1 MGANNWMTLSK
12 NRVAN
17 NAVWIISA
25 QIVKSVYA
33 LIINMV
39 TARYLG
45 PTSYG
50 CISYAASIVAFVAP
64 IMFLGLNGIMVQ
76 EIVSHP
82 DKEGET
88 LGTAICMSLISSVF
102 CIAGVA
108 LFVSVAN
115 PGEMDTLIVCVL
127 YSLLLIFQGMEL
139 ILYWFQAKLL
149 SKYSSVVSLCSY
161 VVVSGYKIVLLI
173 SNGSIYW
180 FALSNTLDYMIISVA
195 LLVIYRRVRTQ
206 CLSISFST
214 AKRLFRKSKYYIVS
228 NLMIVVFGQTD
239 RIMLKIMIDDQATG
253 IYSAA
258 AYCAG
263 MTYFV
268 FSAIIDS
275 MRPMIFEA
283 KAKSQAD
290 FERHTITMYSI
301 VIYLSLVYSVFVSI
315 FSPMIIRILYGSQYL
330 SAVPVLRII
339 VWYCT
344 SSYLGGARD
353 VWILA
358 EEKQKYLITLNC
370 VGAFAN
376 VVLNYTMIPM
386 WSAEGAA
393 VASLLTQIIVNVVFV
408 SLYKPTRRN
417 GFLMLKACDPRIPL
431 GVLHHICKKNI

>member
-1 MGANNWMTLSK
+1 
-12 NRVAN
+12 
-17 NAVWIISA
+17 
-25 QIVKSVYA
+25 
-33 LIINMV
+33 
-39 TARYLG
+39 
-45 PTSYG
+45 
-50 CISYAASIVAFVAP
+50 
-64 IMFLGLNGIMVQ
+64 
-76 EIVSHP
+76 
-82 DKEGET
+82 
-88 LGTAICMSLISSVF
+88 
-102 CIAGVA
+102 
-108 LFVSVAN
+108 
-115 PGEMDTLIVCVL
+115 
-127 YSLLLIFQGMEL
+127 
-139 ILYWFQAKLL
+139 
-149 SKYSSVVSLCSY
+149 
-161 VVVSGYKIVLLI
+161 
-173 SNGSIYW
+173 
-180 FALSNTLDYMIISVA
+180 
-195 LLVIYRRVRTQ
+195 
-206 CLSISFST
+206 
-214 AKRLFRKSKYYIVS
+214 
-228 NLMIVVFGQTD
+228 
-239 RIMLKIMIDDQATG
+239 
-253 IYSAA
+253 
-258 AYCAG
+258 
-263 MTYFV
+263 
-268 FSAIIDS
+268 

-417 GFLMLKACDPRIPL
+417 GILMLKACDPRIPL